1 MQSLFHHNLA
11 FIFHKMLIFLKN
23 ITFFLGFLDRI
34 FWSLPIN
41 LSNQII
47 ENLEKMYIN
56 FEMDI

>member
-11 FIFHKMLIFLKN
+11 FIFHKMLKFLEN
-23 ITFFLGFLDRI
+23 ITFFLGLFDRI

-47 ENLEKMYIN
+47 ENLERN
-56 FEMDI
+56 FY